1 MKTGLSILE
10 TMGLWP
16 RGENEDGRSSLDL
29 LETQIGALRHNRCGY
44 DPSTVGNLE
53 QPAMG
58 PMRGEEAMRNY
69 LVKLG
74 GRGVAAAVLG
84 VAMTLLMGHGSVAQ
98 SPADKYPEK
107 AIRIIVP
114 FAPGG
119 SVDLVARI
127 IGQKFTET
135 WGQSVLVE
143 TRPGAG
149 TMIGTQA
156 TAKSDPD
163 GYTLMVAV
171 SNHATNPSL
180 HSAMAYDALK
190 DFEFISMLARAPVVI
205 YSYPKFEPKTL
216 QELIAYAKAKPGTL
230 SFGSA
235 GPGSMTHLV
244 AELLKI
250 QAGIDMTHVVYR
262 GGTPAM
268 NDVMGGQIPMT
279 FATVSQALQQ
289 YHGGLL
295 KALAVTSEKRY
306 AALAEVPI
314 FKEQGIDLVASEW
327 YVLLAPAKTP
337 KPIVDKLNA
346 EIRRMMAI
354 PNLGDKL
361 PGIELISST
370 PEEAK
375 SFVASEI
382 ARWQPVIK
390 KLGLKVD

>member
-1 MKTGLSILE
+1 
-10 TMGLWP
+10 
-16 RGENEDGRSSLDL
+16 
-29 LETQIGALRHNRCGY
+29 
-44 DPSTVGNLE
+44 
-53 QPAMG
+53 
-58 PMRGEEAMRNY
+58 MREF
-69 LVKLG
+69 LVRLV
-74 GRGVAAAVLG
+74 GRGSIAAVLG
-84 VAMTLLMGHGSVAQ
+84 AVVTLLFAHTSMAQ
-98 SPADKYPEK
+98 TSADKYPEK
-107 AIRIIVP
+107 PIRIIVP

-127 IGQKFTET
+127 IGQKFTEAWHET
-135 WGQSVLVE
+135 AIIE

-156 TAKSDPD
+156 LAKADPD

-180 HSAMAYDALK
+180 HSTMAYDALK
-190 DFEFISMLARAPVVI
+190 DFEFISMVARAPVVI
-205 YSYPKFEPKTL
+205 YSYPKFAPKNL

-244 AELLKI
+244 AEQLKI
-250 QAGIDMTHVVYR
+250 LAGIDMTHVVYR

-268 NDVMGGQIPMT
+268 NDAMGGQIPMT

-289 YHGGLL
+289 YHSGLL
-295 KALAVTSEKRY
+295 RALAVTSEKRY
-306 AALAEVPI
+306 PSLAEVPT
-314 FKEQGIDLVASEW
+314 FKEQGVDLVASEW
-327 YVLLAPAKTP
+327 YVVLAPAKTP

-354 PNLGDKL
+354 PKLGDRL

-390 KLGLKVD
+390 KLGLKID